1 MFGGVFSWSNVLY
14 ERVYPGGDLLIQFV
28 GRDAYK
34 QFWNFSKD
42 EKENLATQLA
52 IELPALRGKVGASQE
67 EIASAVGISRQTYSA
82 YENRTRPIPWSLY
95 LALFT
100 ANKKGYYMNKN
111 IKYSQNFLTSEKVLN
126 QIIKQL
132 NLKETDTVYEIGT
145 GKGHLT
151 TKLAKIS
158 KQVTSIEL
166 DSHLFNL
173 SSEKLKLN
181 TRVTLIHQ
189 DILQFQFPN
198 KQRYKIVGSIPYHLS
213 TQIIKKVVFES
224 HASDIY
230 LIVEEGFYKRTL
242 DIHRTLGLLLHT
254 QVSIQQ
260 LLKLPAECFHPKP
273 KVNSVLIKLTRHTT
287 DVPDKYW
294 KLYTYFVSKWVNREY
309 RQLFT
314 KNQFHQAMKHAKVNN
329 LSTVTYEQVLSIF
342 NSYLL
347 FNGRK

>member
-1 MFGGVFSWSNVLY
+1 M
-14 ERVYPGGDLLIQFV
+14 IQFV

-95 LALFT
+95 LALLFYFDYIPST
-100 ANKKGYYMNKN
+100 HYMIRQLELFPNELDECWLAGRVF
-111 IKYSQNFLTSEKVLN
+111 IEEKVLN